1 MALADQDESVRIAV
15 RALGDMRNS
24 THTSSP
30 STSFQPTPA
39 LSITSGTSSP
49 SLPSP
54 SLIDEDLREEQ
65 LQGGSE
71 GAIRRRLDP
80 IPSSSSSSSN
90 VAQGE
95 GPGSEEWKSLSRVSN
110 IPLVNSALRAYE
122 QSKASSRVVKY
133 GAEMMESS
141 VKSISRPVID
151 RLPVGQ
157 LDDFA
162 CRQLDRGKVI
172 WECCE
177 CASRWRRGVP
187 SAVPRRGHG
196 LGGLDDEELNG
207 LRWGCRQLDSHTQSP
222 IAISPWSTKLGS
234 YARRTSSTSRSRN
247 ESPDPRRPWESR
259 DVSMTRSDS
268 DMSQQQQQTREDD
281 DDTRGVREGTSS
293 TSNSNINGLHQMQ
306 SRTPTPH
313 SSAGSSA
320 QQPPEKPTLPPAS
333 TLTQH
338 ADAQESQQVAQR
350 SRWQAMILEAGG
362 ISAALSDESMRRL
375 KYCLQW
381 LQYATAQIDAQI
393 LVLRNFIASHQP
405 DGAAPVSQQHMRTLQ
420 AAKRDVVD
428 TIRQVVEVVSRYAG
442 GALPEPARSR
452 VRSFILCLPRRWA
465 AASATGP
472 GVDSLDH
479 EPRGESATATGTTTG
494 TSTSARGRHR
504 ATAPYSYGPGE
515 PGPSPRSRPAS
526 RATSPT
532 RGPNRGHARQT
543 SGSAA
548 GGPAAVAA
556 PTADTANKA
565 AQKILTLAT
574 ESLDMLRS
582 VTGVFKESLE
592 RADIW
597 VERLRVVGLQRQ
609 GQNGANGAEVPMPVD
624 PEHDP
629 MLDFRE
635 GTHLPPLRSH
645 THSPVTPLSP
655 SPYPLTPGAGA
666 PGTAPSS
673 GYATPYFSLPR
684 SSSTGSVSSLNLN
697 LNVPP
702 AFPGPLHLGPHS
714 ASSNSS
720 HGHAQGYGNGH
731 GYGSYDAPSPAG
743 AVGAS
748 FDKLSLASATS
759 SRFATPKSVLLGLP
773 PEGDAGGGGGE
784 GGGGGGVGH
793 SRVRGEKRRSESEGD
808 ENDPAV
814 VAATALAGLAGS
826 GGTASSS
833 PGGGGSPMSLKRV
846 KQEQREVE
854 MDVDG

>member
-39 LSITSGTSSP
+39 LSVTSGISSP

-65 LQGGSE
+65 LQQGPE
-71 GAIRRRLDP
+71 GAIRRRLHAV
-80 IPSSSSSSSN
+80 PSSSSAAMASSSSAG
-90 VAQGE
+90 AQGE
-95 GPGSEEWKSLSRVSN
+95 GSEEWKSLSRVSN

-122 QSKASSRVVKY
+122 QSKASSRVVKVRRAISSFSPYTPLSIQPSY

-157 LDDFA
+157 LDEFA
-162 CRQLDRGKVI
+162 CRQLDR
-172 WECCE
+172 
-177 CASRWRRGVP
+177 
-187 SAVPRRGHG
+187 
-196 LGGLDDEELNG
+196 
-207 LRWGCRQLDSHTQSP
+207 
-222 IAISPWSTKLGS
+222 LGS

-268 DMSQQQQQTREDD
+268 DTSQQQQQPTREDD
-281 DDTRGVREGTSS
+281 DDMHGVREGPSSSSPTSPS
-293 TSNSNINGLHQMQ
+293 TSNNINGLHQMQ

-313 SSAGSSA
+313 SSAGSSS
-320 QQPPEKPTLPPAS
+320 QQPEKPTLPPAS

-405 DGAAPVSQQHMRTLQ
+405 DGTTPVSQQHMRTLQ

-472 GVDSLDH
+472 GVDGLEH
-479 EPRGESATATGTTTG
+479 EPRGESAAATGTSTG
-494 TSTSARGRHR
+494 ASTSARGRHR

-548 GGPAAVAA
+548 GGAAVGAA

-609 GQNGANGAEVPMPVD
+609 GQTGAPGAELPMSMSMPVD

-629 MLDFRE
+629 LLDFRD

-655 SPYPLTPGAGA
+655 APYPLTPGAGPGPGAAGGA

-673 GYATPYFSLPR
+673 GYATPYFGLPR

-714 ASSNSS
+714 ASASASS
-720 HGHAQGYGNGH
+720 SRGLGYGA
-731 GYGSYDAPSPAG
+731 YDAPSPAG

-748 FDKLSLASATS
+748 FDKLSLASAAS

-773 PEGDAGGGGGE
+773 PEGDSGGG
-784 GGGGGGVGH
+784 
-793 SRVRGEKRRSESEGD
+793 VRGEKRRSESEGD

-826 GGTASSS
+826 GGAV
-833 PGGGGSPMSLKRV
+833 GSLKRV

-854 MDVDG
+854 MDVDR

>member
-24 THTSSP
+24 AHTSSP

-39 LSITSGTSSP
+39 LSVTSGTSSP

-54 SLIDEDLREEQ
+54 SLIEEDLREE
-65 LQGGSE
+65 GSSTE
-71 GAIRRRLDP
+71 EDTRRRRAYADGT
-80 IPSSSSSSSN
+80 IP
-90 VAQGE
+90 AE
-95 GPGSEEWKSLSRVSN
+95 GSEEWKTLSRVQN
-110 IPLVNSALRAYE
+110 IPLVNTALRAYE

-157 LDDFA
+157 LDEFA
-162 CRQLDRGKVI
+162 SRQLDR
-172 WECCE
+172 
-177 CASRWRRGVP
+177 
-187 SAVPRRGHG
+187 
-196 LGGLDDEELNG
+196 
-207 LRWGCRQLDSHTQSP
+207 
-222 IAISPWSTKLGS
+222 LGS
-234 YARRTSSTSRSRN
+234 YARRASSSSRSRN
-247 ESPDPRRPWESR
+247 ESPDPRRPWETR

-268 DMSQQQQQTREDD
+268 ERSQPPVLSPREEDVPTRDG
-281 DDTRGVREGTSS
+281 RA
-293 TSNSNINGLHQMQ
+293 GLSP

-313 SSAGSSA
+313 SSAGVNS
-320 QQPPEKPTLPPAS
+320 PPEKPTLPPAS

-362 ISAALSDESMRRL
+362 ISAAISEESMRRL

-393 LVLRNFIASHQP
+393 LVLRNFIQSLQP
-405 DGAAPVSQQHMRTLQ
+405 DGTGTSPHGPVSPQHLRTLQ
-420 AAKRDVVD
+420 TAKRDVVD

-442 GALPEPARSR
+442 GALPEPARTR

-465 AASATGP
+465 AASGVGEGPTLQGTGA
-472 GVDSLDH
+472 GHDV
-479 EPRGESATATGTTTG
+479 RGESTATASATG
-494 TSTSARGRHR
+494 RGRLR

-526 RATSPT
+526 RATSPV
-532 RGPNRGHARQT
+532 RGPNRGHGRQT
-543 SGSAA
+543 SGSA
-548 GGPAAVAA
+548 GAATAAPGA
-556 PTADTANKA
+556 PTADSATQA

-574 ESLDMLRS
+574 ESLDMLRG
-582 VTGVFKESLE
+582 VTGVFKDSLD

-609 GQNGANGAEVPMPVD
+609 QNPNAELD
-624 PEHDP
+624 PENDP
-629 MLDFRE
+629 LLNFRDA
-635 GTHLPPLRSH
+635 HLPPLRSH
-645 THSPVTPLSP
+645 THSPSTPLSP
-655 SPYPLTPGAGA
+655 FAPVTPLTPGTG

-684 SSSTGSVSSLNLN
+684 TASTGSVSSLNLS
-697 LNVPP
+697 VP
-702 AFPGPLHLGPHS
+702 AFPGPLNLNP
-714 ASSNSS
+714 
-720 HGHAQGYGNGH
+720 
-731 GYGSYDAPSPAG
+731 YDAPSPAG
-743 AVGAS
+743 AAAAS
-748 FDKLSLASATS
+748 FDKLSLSATHSAAS

-773 PEGDAGGGGGE
+773 PEGDS
-784 GGGGGGVGH
+784 GGGGGVG
-793 SRVRGEKRRSESEGD
+793 RGEKRRNDGD

-826 GGTASSS
+826 GGGSSGL
-833 PGGGGSPMSLKRV
+833 PAKRV
-846 KQEQREVE
+846 KQEERDVGME
-854 MDVDG
+854 VDG